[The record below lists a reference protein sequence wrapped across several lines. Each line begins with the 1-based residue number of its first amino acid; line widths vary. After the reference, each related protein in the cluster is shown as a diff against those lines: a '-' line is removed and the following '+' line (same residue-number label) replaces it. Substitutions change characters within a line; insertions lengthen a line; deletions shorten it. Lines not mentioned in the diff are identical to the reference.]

1 LAGYLLRRRISLS
14 GGEYRLRTPGFSAAR
29 FYSERLFD
37 DNLLLA
43 AVVSVLL
50 IVFCL
55 NVSNLLFARGLHR
68 RREMMI
74 RATLGAS
81 RWRVVR
87 QLLLETILLT
97 SIGGIAGLFVANVCV
112 QATKGLMPA
121 DLYRL
126 QELHVDSNALACIFA
141 LILITSLLAGLL
153 PAWSLSQVVLAPAL
167 KDEGGRD
174 RRTASPP
181 NSIRPHN
188 GAGSINV
195 CFADRRWTFDS

>member
-1 LAGYLLRRRISLS
+1 
-14 GGEYRLRTPGFSAAR
+14 
-29 FYSERLFD
+29 
-37 DNLLLA
+37 
-43 AVVSVLL
+43 L

-55 NVSNLLFARGLHR
+55 NVANLLFARGLHR

-195 CFADRRWTFDS
+195 CFTDRRWTFDS